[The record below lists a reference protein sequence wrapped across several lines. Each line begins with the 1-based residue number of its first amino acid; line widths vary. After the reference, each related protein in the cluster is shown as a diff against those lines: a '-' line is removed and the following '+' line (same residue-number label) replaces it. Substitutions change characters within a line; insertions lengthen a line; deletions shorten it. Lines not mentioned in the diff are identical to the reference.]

1 MATLIINSEAE
12 LYELLHTDGTIKYE
26 ELEVVLIKDNN
37 GTTIEKGPFVK

>member
-26 ELEVVLIKDNN
+26 ELDVVLINSGKN
-37 GTTIEKGPFVK
+37 TTIEKGPFVK